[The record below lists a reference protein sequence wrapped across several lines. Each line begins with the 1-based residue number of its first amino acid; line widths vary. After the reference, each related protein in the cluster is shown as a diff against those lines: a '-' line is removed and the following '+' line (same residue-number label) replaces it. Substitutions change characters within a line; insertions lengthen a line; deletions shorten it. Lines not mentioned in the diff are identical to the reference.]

1 MGQSSNVNEGE
12 RFKPILVEDGF
23 LFSAQVRDD
32 GLICNYSDQDY
43 IHNHKKL
50 DRHLDHQARTLYMG
64 QYPVH
69 RNFLRQVLDVFH
81 SQEHGLRQEDVNKRD
96 VQNWASCQRTT
107 FPKVRQC
114 LFDLINGINCPQAN
128 NLALGLWAYLDVL
141 YHYLEIF
148 VSLRASL
155 TERIEHSSYV
165 VHFLGIWRSYIIM
178 SRDLTLKENF
188 LSRETFQD
196 ILLSCHFAVLMI
208 IDFGENYSYLECCLD
223 RTGSDDCEV
232 FF

>member
-1 MGQSSNVNEGE
+1 MGQSSDVNEGE

-81 SQEHGLRQEDVNKRD
+81 PQEHGLRQEDVNKRD

-107 FPKVRQC
+107 FPKVK
-114 LFDLINGINCPQAN
+114 
-128 NLALGLWAYLDVL
+128 LGSVC
-141 YHYLEIF
+141 
-148 VSLRASL
+148 S
-155 TERIEHSSYV
+155 T
-165 VHFLGIWRSYIIM
+165 
-178 SRDLTLKENF
+178 
-188 LSRETFQD
+188 
-196 ILLSCHFAVLMI
+196 
-208 IDFGENYSYLECCLD
+208 
-223 RTGSDDCEV
+223 
-232 FF
+232 